1 MTAACAACVAA
12 VFHSR
17 LAMFKVRAPPAV
29 THLSHP
35 PYHHTA
41 APCET
46 VGVASM
52 HHLRRLRA
60 GPAHQSCGAILAER
74 HRAISSRIDVN
85 LGNGLQINPAA
96 ETEKI
101 AAALRHQ
108 LGESLSRRG
117 LVVGMSGGID
127 SSVCAAL
134 AVRAVGAAHVF
145 GLLMP
150 EQDSDRASQGIAARW
165 ADALG
170 MQYIVEDITPMLSA
184 VGCYRRRNAAIRR
197 VVPEFQDDWR
207 FKVVLPG
214 GRLDS
219 DRLNVS
225 TLAVEVPQH
234 GRPEV
239 RHVRLPPAEYR
250 EIVAATNFKQR
261 VRTMLEYYHADRL
274 HYAVV
279 GTPNR
284 LEYDQGFFV
293 KGGDGL
299 ADVKPIAH
307 LYKTQVY
314 RLAEYLGVPAAI
326 RSRVPTTDTYSLPQT
341 QEEFYFSLPAR
352 TLDLVLLARDAGG
365 DAADVAAQ
373 LGYRPE
379 QIERAFCDIDS
390 KRAAAVYL
398 HHEPLLVEAMRRHPR
413 GGA

>member
-1 MTAACAACVAA
+1 M
-12 VFHSR
+12 S
-17 LAMFKVRAPPAV
+17 LANDL
-29 THLSHP
+29 HL
-35 PYHHTA
+35 
-41 APCET
+41 
-46 VGVASM
+46 
-52 HHLRRLRA
+52 
-60 GPAHQSCGAILAER
+60 
-74 HRAISSRIDVN
+74 
-85 LGNGLQINPAA
+85 NPAE
-96 ETEKI
+96 ETERI
-101 AAALRHQ
+101 AATLRQQ
-108 LGESLSRRG
+108 LGESLNRRG

-150 EQDSDRASQGIAARW
+150 EQDSDQSSLGLAARW

-170 MQYIVEDITPMLSA
+170 ISYAIEEITEILVA

-197 VVPEFQDDWR
+197 VVPDFQDNWR

-225 TLAVEVPQH
+225 YLAIEVPSS
-234 GRPEV
+234 GEV
-239 RHVRLPPAEYR
+239 RQVRLPPAEYR

-261 VRTMLEYYHADRL
+261 VRTMLEYYQADRL

-314 RLAEYLGVPAAI
+314 ELAEFLGVPAEI
-326 RSRVPTTDTYSLPQT
+326 RSRAPTTDTYSLPQT
-341 QEEFYFSLPAR
+341 QEEFYFSLPTA
-352 TLDLVLLARDAGG
+352 TLDLVLYAHNLGLNP
-365 DAADVAAQ
+365 AAVAAE
-373 LGYRPE
+373 LGRTPD
-379 QIERAFCDIDS
+379 QAARALRDVDQ
-390 KRAAAVYL
+390 KRAATKYL
-398 HHEPLLVEAMRRHPR
+398 HLPPLLVEPVLEREPV
-413 GGA
+413 

>member
-1 MTAACAACVAA
+1 M
-12 VFHSR
+12 S
-17 LAMFKVRAPPAV
+17 LANEL
-29 THLSHP
+29 HL
-35 PYHHTA
+35 
-41 APCET
+41 
-46 VGVASM
+46 
-52 HHLRRLRA
+52 
-60 GPAHQSCGAILAER
+60 
-74 HRAISSRIDVN
+74 
-85 LGNGLQINPAA
+85 NPTE
-96 ETEKI
+96 ETERI
-101 AAALRHQ
+101 AGALRQQ
-108 LGESLSRRG
+108 LGESLNRRG

-134 AVRAVGAAHVF
+134 AVRAVGAGHVF

-150 EQDSDRASQGIAARW
+150 EQDSDRASLEIAARW

-170 MQYIVEDITPMLSA
+170 IQYAVENITPILTA
-184 VGCYRRRNAAIRR
+184 VGCYDRRNAAIRR
-197 VVPEFQDDWR
+197 LIPEFRDDWR

-225 TLAVEVPQH
+225 YLAVEVPQN
-234 GRPEV
+234 GRREV
-239 RHVRLPPAEYR
+239 RRLRLPAAEYR

-314 RLAEYLGVPAAI
+314 ELAEFLGVPAEI
-326 RSRVPTTDTYSLPQT
+326 RTRAPTTDTYSLPQT
-341 QEEFYFSLPAR
+341 QEEFYFALPTA
-352 TLDLVLLARDAGG
+352 TLDLILYAHNLGRDA
-365 DAADVAAQ
+365 AAIAVELGRTPDEAARA
-373 LGYRPE
+373 LRDIE
-379 QIERAFCDIDS
+379 Q
-390 KRAAAVYL
+390 KRAATRYL
-398 HHEPLLVEAMRRHPR
+398 HLPPLLVEPVGELAPLEREPV
-413 GGA
+413 

>member
-1 MTAACAACVAA
+1 M
-12 VFHSR
+12 S
-17 LAMFKVRAPPAV
+17 LANDL
-29 THLSHP
+29 HL
-35 PYHHTA
+35 
-41 APCET
+41 
-46 VGVASM
+46 
-52 HHLRRLRA
+52 
-60 GPAHQSCGAILAER
+60 
-74 HRAISSRIDVN
+74 
-85 LGNGLQINPAA
+85 NPAE
-96 ETEKI
+96 ETERI
-101 AAALRHQ
+101 AATLRQQ
-108 LGESLSRRG
+108 LGDALIRRG

-150 EQDSDRASQGIAARW
+150 EQDSDRNSLGLASRCAE
-165 ADALG
+165 ALG
-170 MQYIVEDITPMLSA
+170 ISYEIEDITEILAA

-197 VVPEFQDDWR
+197 LVPDFQDNWR

-225 TLAVEVPQH
+225 YLAIEAP
-234 GRPEV
+234 GGAV
-239 RHVRLPPAEYR
+239 RQVRLPPAEYR

-314 RLAEYLGVPAAI
+314 ELAEFLGVPAEI
-326 RSRVPTTDTYSLPQT
+326 RSRTPTTDTYSLPQT
-341 QEEFYFSLPAR
+341 QEEFYFALPTA
-352 TLDLVLLARDAGG
+352 TLDLVLYAHNLGMNP
-365 DAADVAAQ
+365 AAVAAE
-373 LGYRPE
+373 LGRTPE
-379 QIERAFCDIDS
+379 EATRALRDIEQ
-390 KRAAAVYL
+390 KRAATRYL
-398 HHEPLLVEAMRRHPR
+398 HMPPLLVEPVLEREPV
-413 GGA
+413 